1 LWRHT
6 DFLKLWIGQTISQ
19 FGSTITRDALP
30 LAAVLAL
37 SASPAQMGV
46 LTALES
52 APALLIG
59 LPAGMWVDRLRRK
72 PIMIGADLLR
82 ALLLVSI
89 PIAYLGGS
97 LRIEQLYVV
106 AALVGGLSI
115 VFDVAYRSYLPS
127 LIARDQLVE
136 GNSKLGA
143 SESVAEV
150 GGSALAGALV
160 QIFSAPLTIL
170 IDAVTFLVSA
180 LSLGLI
186 RKPEPR
192 PLPPAGHPSLRREIL
207 EGLKALLGQAMLRA
221 LAGGAATL
229 AFFGGFFG
237 ALYVLYAVGELGI
250 APVVLGLLIASGGI
264 GSLLGAFF
272 AGPLVKRFGLGK
284 TLVWS
289 LALTGALHLFIPLAG
304 GPVWLAAAF
313 LFVGQIAGDMARTVF
328 SIHELS
334 LRQAIAP
341 DRLLGR
347 VNAGMEFVQGGVGTA
362 GLLVGGFLGEAIGL
376 RPAVWVAALGTML
389 ACLWLVFSPVR
400 EMGALSAE

>member
-1 LWRHT
+1 
-6 DFLKLWIGQTISQ
+6 
-19 FGSTITRDALP
+19 
-30 LAAVLAL
+30 V
-37 SASPAQMGV
+37 
-46 LTALES
+46 
-52 APALLIG
+52 
-59 LPAGMWVDRLRRK
+59 WVDRLRRK

-89 PIAYLGGS
+89 PIAFLGGS

-160 QIFSAPLTIL
+160 QIFGAPLTIL
-170 IDAVTFLVSA
+170 VDAVTFLFSA

-192 PLPPAGHPSLRREIL
+192 PLSPAGYPSLRREIL
-207 EGLKALLGQAMLRA
+207 EGLKALLGQAVLRA

-250 APVVLGLLIASGGI
+250 APAVLGLLIASGGI

-313 LFVGQIAGDMARTVF
+313 LFVGQLAGDMARTVF

-347 VNAGMEFVQGGVGTA
+347 ANAGMEFVQGGVGTA

-389 ACLWLVFSPVR
+389 ACLWLIFSPVR
-400 EMGALSAE
+400 EMEALSAE